1 MQYEIFTRKNAKMK
15 QEQNQRCVSPNNELH
30 IKIPISVL
38 MHTFDRFRIE
48 HTTKL
53 YARYL
58 KRNKM
63 HWSLNI
69 SLPI

>member
-1 MQYEIFTRKNAKMK
+1 MQKWNKSKINVAFLQTTNFILKSE
-15 QEQNQRCVSPNNELH
+15 
-30 IKIPISVL
+30 IPISVL
-38 MHTFDRFRIE
+38 MHTFDRLRIE

-53 YARYL
+53 YARYP